1 MACRRFSNATSA
13 LHIRHRRLQL
23 VAQRICY
30 RSTPCCRSPR
40 RSTRDSSV
48 GRWRSRASGT
58 SPIGPARWR
67 HLVSQREGER
77 KSKQVEA
84 HQEQERNLVGVV
96 RMQVDRNARVDYEA
110 FRESVQQENVWLY
123 RWSQVSQ
130 LQAINA
136 SHTKTERERE
146 SQYRFQRRQLVQNPR
161 DRMPR

>member
-1 MACRRFSNATSA
+1 M
-13 LHIRHRRLQL
+13 
-23 VAQRICY
+23 
-30 RSTPCCRSPR
+30 
-40 RSTRDSSV
+40 
-48 GRWRSRASGT
+48 
-58 SPIGPARWR
+58 
-67 HLVSQREGER
+67 
-77 KSKQVEA
+77 EA